1 MRSSSQSG
9 VALLTW
15 SGPHTL
21 SAAPWRLSPD
31 LEAHSLY
38 WKENSVDTEPG
49 NLGSQT
55 IADVRDVLHW
65 VGVTE

>member
-38 WKENSVDTEPG
+38 WKEPKKATCQNRAKLNCP
-49 NLGSQT
+49 LQT
-55 IADVRDVLHW
+55 
-65 VGVTE
+65 